1 MTRAK
6 PANNVTGSD
15 GSNPLGIP
23 DKAAESFLGLYGSGS
38 ERKLGYTKIDVEKL
52 VESVGAELLFGTTME
67 EMKEKL
73 LTLQKRRHL
82 KAFLSLDENAGWLR
96 KAKDL

>member
-6 PANNVTGSD
+6 PDNNVTGSD

-23 DKAAESFLGLYGSGS
+23 DKAAESSLGLSGSGS
-38 ERKLGYTKIDVEKL
+38 ERKLAYTKIDVEKL
-52 VESVGAELLFGTTME
+52 VESVGAELLIGTTME

-73 LTLQKRRHL
+73 LALQKRREL
-82 KAFLSLDENAGWLR
+82 KGFLT
-96 KAKDL
+96 